1 MWRTVPL
8 YFVSGS
14 LGAAA
19 FGWAS
24 LVMAADAD
32 LLAQGDPSI
41 GADGTVFVGDPCQ
54 SVTIHEP
61 DPDVAYQ
68 PGIDVDGNPVAP
80 AELGGA
86 SEPLVGP
93 GHEYRIDLTTP
104 LGDALS
110 GPAGSGVDFV
120 EDSEIGI
127 GEVTVREGR
136 VYFNGRPLDDQD
148 EHARAEAC
156 AALQARQAD

>member
-8 YFVSGS
+8 YLVSGS

-24 LVMAADAD
+24 LAMAADTD
-32 LLAQGDPSI
+32 LLAQGDPAV
-41 GADGTVFVGDPCQ
+41 GADGTVVVGDPCQ

-61 DPDVAYQ
+61 DPGVAYQ
-68 PGIDVDGNPVAP
+68 PGVDVDGNAVAP

-93 GHEYRIDLTTP
+93 EHEYRIDITTR

-136 VYFNGRPLDDQD
+136 AYFNGRPLDAQD
-148 EHARAEAC
+148 EHARAAAC
-156 AALQARQAD
+156 AALQAGRAD